1 MRPFH
6 LAFLTLAVGFAPIM
20 GHAAEDTYP
29 VLRQPKG
36 VVHVLRTPLP
46 NWQVGDI
53 DKALSKM
60 CSVGQF
66 NQKVPYKYSG
76 TFSGP
81 NGAATVG
88 GAKGTG
94 LNLFDPFKKAKADRD
109 YWFHR
114 DRTNNCIVYWARVK
128 PGQATPAGS

>member
-1 MRPFH
+1 MRTAR
-6 LAFLTLAVGFAPIM
+6 LVLLTLAVGLLPMVSLAQQ
-20 GHAAEDTYP
+20 DTYP
-29 VLRQPKG
+29 TLRAPKG
-36 VVHVLRTPLP
+36 VTHVVRTPLP

-53 DKALSKM
+53 DKALSKL

-66 NQKVPYKYSG
+66 NQKVPFKYSG
-76 TFSGP
+76 SFTGP
-81 NGAATVG
+81 NGSALVG

-114 DRTNNCIVYWARVK
+114 DRTSNCIVYWARVK
-128 PGQATPAGS
+128 PGQTAPAGS